1 MMSVRKCG
9 SLPEVNYQEHHPN
22 LRADF
27 KKFRPAQ
34 GGGGVH
40 GFSKDGMP
48 VVIERI
54 GGYEVKMLAE
64 LCNEDTFRDWNVFNY
79 EFLYGPILREATLRK
94 GEPVE
99 AVNLVFDCTGMGIR
113 QFHIPGIML
122 LKVLADLLQNIYP
135 ERLGRLFVV
144 NAPVFFTAAW
154 AIIKLWLDQRVID
167 KIHILGSNYKS
178 VLLEH
183 IDHDQLPS
191 FLGGSCTCGH
201 TDGGCV
207 PKSNET
213 NKGNANAFR
222 FEASLYKADKKHDHE
237 VTLASESALHFKF
250 ASQYAWKLSILNEKG
265 DTLHEEETTE
275 GKGSIVVAPGKYML
289 RWTSSSLGSFRATKI
304 EYSLCAVPTASSPIK
319 LDSATELNAGKC
331 MASLLNGVEGL
342 RL

>member
-1 MMSVRKCG
+1 MSVRKCG
-9 SLPEVNYQEHHPN
+9 SLPDVNFEGEHPN

-40 GFSKDGMP
+40 GFAKDGMP
-48 VVIERI
+48 LVIERV
-54 GGYEVKMLAE
+54 GGYEVKMLAD
-64 LCNEDTFRDWNVFNY
+64 LCNEDTFRDFNVFNY

-99 AVNLVFDCTGMGIR
+99 AINLVFDCTGMGLR

-167 KIHILGSNYKS
+167 KIHILGSNYKN

-183 IDHDQLPS
+183 VDHDQLPS

-201 TDGGCV
+201 TDGGCI
-207 PKSNET
+207 PKANDTS
-213 NKGNANAFR
+213 KGNPAAYR
-222 FEASLYKADKKHDHE
+222 YEASLYKADKQHDHE
-237 VTLASESALHFKF
+237 VTLARESALHFKF

-265 DTLHEEETTE
+265 VAVHEEETAE
-275 GKGSIVVAPGKYML
+275 GKGSVVVAPGKYTL

-304 EYSLCAVPTASSPIK
+304 EYSLGVASTASSPTK
-319 LDSATELNAGKC
+319 LDSATELNAEKG
-331 MASLLNGVEGL
+331 MSGLLNGVQGL
-342 RL
+342 RV